1 MVQPGIFED
10 LQRKIDEDSSVR
22 EALREIVQTLEKQ
35 GVLPLM
41 LIVVLIRG

>member
-10 LQRKIDEDSSVR
+10 LQKKIDEDASVR

-35 GVLPLM
+35 GVSAWKS
-41 LIVVLIRG
+41 ITTGR